1 MAYARRLATLL
12 RARRYDALWIYLE
25 LFPYWP
31 GLFERLAS
39 YPGIPII
46 LDYDDAIFRQYD
58 SSPNAAVR
66 RLLGAKLAPLLKA
79 ADAICCGN
87 PYLEDY
93 AAQFS
98 NRTML
103 LPTVVD
109 TDRYTPAVKRRSD
122 RVVVGWIGSPT
133 TWPNVR
139 PLLPLLQSL
148 VAEHGIAVR
157 IVGAGKAADRDRF
170 EGLELLE
177 WAENSEI
184 DEVQRMDIGIM
195 PLDDSPFQRG
205 KCGYKLIQYMA
216 CGVPVIASPVGVNAQ
231 IVRDGR
237 NGFLASSEDEWRAAL
252 AKLIGSSSLRSTLGS
267 QGRQIAVEEYS
278 LAVHAQRLVGLMRD
292 VIGRN
297 R

>member
-1 MAYARRLATLL
+1 
-12 RARRYDALWIYLE
+12 
-25 LFPYWP
+25 
-31 GLFERLAS
+31 
-39 YPGIPII
+39 
-46 LDYDDAIFRQYD
+46 
-58 SSPNAAVR
+58 
-66 RLLGAKLAPLLKA
+66 
-79 ADAICCGN
+79 
-87 PYLEDY
+87 
-93 AAQFS
+93 
-98 NRTML
+98 
-103 LPTVVD
+103 
-109 TDRYTPAVKRRSD
+109 
-122 RVVVGWIGSPT
+122 
-133 TWPNVR
+133 
-139 PLLPLLQSL
+139 LLPLLQSF

-216 CGVPVIASPVGVNAQ
+216 CGLPVIASPVGVNAQ

-237 NGFLASSEDEWRAAL
+237 NGFLASSQEEWRAAL

-278 LAVHAQRLVGLMRD
+278 LAVHAPRLVGLVQD
-292 VIGRN
+292 VIRRN